1 MALGALEA
9 TTFEAP
15 AVEAAARDVPLVP
28 RVSRVGVLRAT
39 TGAPVQRCQA
49 LDACRGAAVVAMLF
63 ANFVNVFLHEVPNVL
78 AHNRGNTFHL
88 FDFPAPFFQFLSG
101 VSLVLFLEKRRAE
114 GLAPGGSK
122 LAAVR
127 RFFVLIG
134 LGVLLDGIGSLQLR
148 PRWGV
153 LQTLGLGGLVA
164 TALANLPDLAVTA
177 VTMCLLALFSGRYNG
192 EVHGNPIAAIAFVP
206 LTLAGMV
213 LGRGLRRGR
222 LRSMF
227 LQRAAG
233 VTTVGAVVA
242 AGTYL
247 AGVPFNKVLGT
258 SSFAG
263 LTGALSAAALLVTAE
278 WEQQGRRFPA
288 WLLALGRSAL
298 TAWVLQ
304 YVLVYYPAWLLFP
317 TWQRLPLVP
326 GLLAALV
333 ALTSIMCLTVT
344 LGRRGV
350 RVPL

>member
-1 MALGALEA
+1 MARAALEA
-9 TTFEAP
+9 TTFDTAAGE
-15 AVEAAARDVPLVP
+15 VAARDVPLVP
-28 RVSRVGVLRAT
+28 RVSRVAVLHAK
-39 TGAPVQRCQA
+39 TGAPVQRCAA
-49 LDACRGAAVVAMLF
+49 LDACRGGAVVAMLF

-78 AHNRGNTFHL
+78 AHNRGNTFRL

-101 VSLVLFLEKRRAE
+101 VSLVLFLEMRRAD
-114 GLAPGGSK
+114 GLTSGGSK

-127 RFFVLIG
+127 RFLVLIG

-164 TALANLPDLAVTA
+164 TVIASLPDLAVTA

-192 EVHGNPIAAIAFVP
+192 EVHGSPIAAIAFVP
-206 LTLAGMV
+206 LTLAGVV
-213 LGRGLRRGR
+213 LGRGLRAGR
-222 LRSMF
+222 LRRMF

-242 AGTYL
+242 AGAYL

-263 LTGALSAAALLVTAE
+263 LAGALSAATLLATAE

-288 WLLALGRSAL
+288 WLLALGRDAL

-317 TWQRLPLVP
+317 TWGRLPLVP
-326 GLLAALV
+326 GLLAAIV
-333 ALTSIMCLTVT
+333 AVTGVATLTVT
-344 LGRRGV
+344 LGRRGL
-350 RVPL
+350 RVSL